1 MAIQSIGNNESIRKA
16 KEAEANIRKYR
27 AQASRDAAKANKRIK
42 RLEEQGLT
50 DSPAYQA
57 LIRDG
62 EPKFS
67 VRGKTH
73 NELQREVS
81 RLNRFL
87 NAKTSTVTGVKDTLK
102 EIADNTGI
110 QYQDF
115 KELKAKSAKFFTLA
129 SKVEQYL
136 RTVDDMAS
144 AIGYQK
150 IWEQINTYVKQGRMS
165 LDGSESDID
174 MMIEVVANALKTYE
188 TPIEM
193 KNTIWFELKG

>member
-1 MAIQSIGNNESIRKA
+1 MAIQSIGNNESIHKA

-165 LDGSESDID
+165 LEGSESDID